1 MILVDTSV
9 WIDHLH
15 HADADLTL
23 LLDRNQVA
31 THELVIGE
39 LALGSIARR
48 AVVLDSLSQL
58 RRVPRVSHDELLAFV
73 AARSP
78 SGRGLSLV
86 DAHLLAS
93 TIVTPG
99 TRVWTRDRRLRR
111 AAAELD
117 LAWSPDVL
125 EKYKSAFVDAYPPG
139 YLEELREDP
148 RVSPSGRGARTY
160 PVMTSMQ
167 TCTSSSDERLAAVAL
182 DRGVA
187 VV

>member
-73 AARSP
+73 AEHVDEAPARP
-78 SGRGLSLV
+78 KAVTIL
-86 DAHLLAS
+86 DAMPM
-93 TIVTPG
+93 TNVGKIYKPE
-99 TRVWTRDRRLRR
+99 LRQI
-111 AAAELD
+111 AAQA
-117 LAWSPDVL
+117 A
-125 EKYKSAFVDAYPPG
+125 KSAP
-139 YLEELREDP
+139 
-148 RVSPSGRGARTY
+148 
-160 PVMTSMQ
+160 
-167 TCTSSSDERLAAVAL
+167 
-182 DRGVA
+182 
-187 VV
+187 